1 MKQTNFTK
9 FSFGLGALGKD
20 LCYAMISYFLMIYF
34 TDTVGMAPL
43 FVGNLFLV
51 ARIWDAFNDPM
62 MGFVVDNTRSK
73 WGKFRPWILLGAVLN
88 SIVMIFMFRKPAG
101 MTGFSMYAYFSV
113 MYILWGMTYTV
124 IDIPY
129 WSMLPSLSSTK
140 EERDSM
146 SVIPRIFA
154 SLAWL
159 LMGAFAIKMVSML
172 GNGDDA
178 KGYSMLAVGIAVIFV
193 VTSIITVVFVKDRS
207 CFGETGDKKA
217 ERTTV
222 KDALHVIMAND
233 QLKVF
238 IGVVLCYNLVVQ
250 LAGGVAIYYFTYV
263 AGDKDLYPIFTTA
276 AQFAEIG
283 ALFLFPVLSKRLSK
297 KQVFAIASFSPA
309 IGLVGLVVSGFFAP
323 QNVVIIA
330 VCGVLYKLG
339 SGLTLGATTVMLAD
353 VIDYGQ
359 VKLGSRNESIIASFQ
374 TLLVKTASAVS
385 AWLIGVGLTIVG
397 YVANAEQSAA
407 TIMGMRVLM
416 GVIPAVIT
424 ILAFVIYVKGYKL
437 DGAFLEEILNKVN
450 KSKKTEA

>member
-172 GNGDDA
+172 GKGDDA

-397 YVANAEQSAA
+397 YVANTEQSAA

-424 ILAFVIYVKGYKL
+424 VLAFVIYVKGYKL

>member
-178 KGYSMLAVGIAVIFV
+178 KGYSMLAVGIAVVFV
-193 VTSIITVVFVKDRS
+193 VTSVITVVFVKDRS

-283 ALFLFPVLSKRLSK
+283 ALFLFPILSKGLSK

-397 YVANAEQSAA
+397 YVANTEQSAA

-424 ILAFVIYVKGYKL
+424 VLAFVIYVKGYKL
-437 DGAFLEEILNKVN
+437 DGAFLEEILSKVN
-450 KSKKTEA
+450 KSKKTEV

>member
-263 AGDKDLYPIFTTA
+263 AGNKDLYPIFTTA
-276 AQFAEIG
+276 AQFTEIG

-397 YVANAEQSAA
+397 YVANTEQSAA

-424 ILAFVIYVKGYKL
+424 VLAFVIYVNGYKL

>member
-34 TDTVGMAPL
+34 TDTVGMTPL

-88 SIVMIFMFRKPAG
+88 SIVMIFMFRNPAG

-159 LMGAFAIKMVSML
+159 IMGAFAIKMVSML

-178 KGYSMLAVGIAVIFV
+178 KGYSLLAIGIAVVFV
-193 VTSIITVVFVKDRS
+193 VTSVITVVFVKDRS
-207 CFGETGDKKA
+207 CFEKTSDKKA
-217 ERTTV
+217 ERTTI
-222 KDALHVIMAND
+222 KDAIHVIMAND

-238 IGVVLCYNLVVQ
+238 IGVLLCYNLVVQ

-263 AGDKDLYPIFTTA
+263 TNDKDLYPIFTTA

-283 ALFLFPVLSKRLSK
+283 ALFLFPMLSKRLSK

-309 IGLVGLVVSGFFAP
+309 VGLVGLVVSGFFAP

-359 VKLGSRNESIIASFQ
+359 VTLGSRNESIIASFQ

-397 YVANAEQSAA
+397 YVANTQQSAS
-407 TIMGMRVLM
+407 TIMGMRILM
-416 GVIPAVIT
+416 GVIPTVIT
-424 ILAFVIYVKGYKL
+424 VLAFVIYAKGYKL
-437 DGAFLEEILNKVN
+437 DGAFLEEILKKVN
-450 KSKKTEA
+450 ESKKVEE